1 MQTVPFATSD
11 TPTLPGMLLP
21 SRTPARPAFLPA
33 PRAQR
38 RSLLVRLLVDLGLC
52 VRLAF
57 LAAEGVLAARVV
69 LVLLGGNPAASF
81 SSFIYSTTG
90 PLVAPFADV
99 FQGAQ
104 TFGGQT
110 VDATA
115 MLAIVVYWILARL
128 VEATLKTISRL

>member
-1 MQTVPFATSD
+1 MY
-11 TPTLPGMLLP
+11 
-21 SRTPARPAFLPA
+21 PAYLSA
-33 PRAQR
+33 PWAQR
-38 RSLLVRLLVDLGLC
+38 RSLVVRLLVDLGLC

-57 LAAEGVLAARVV
+57 LFAEGVLAARVV

-81 SSFIYSTTG
+81 STFIYSATG

-104 TFGGQT
+104 TLGGQT

-115 MLAIVVYWILARL
+115 MLAIVMYWILARL
-128 VEATLKTISRL
+128 VEAALKTAARL